1 MNEQVVNTTE
11 NNYEV
16 TFAKISEDD
25 EAANRLEMVRY
36 SYFKKT
42 KTDVHK

>member
-16 TFAKISEDD
+16 TFAKSWKMMELPIDWRWSSIL
-25 EAANRLEMVRY
+25 NSKR
-36 SYFKKT
+36 
-42 KTDVHK
+42 